1 MEVTEGDE
9 DDGRCKEQVVVE
21 GGREEVH
28 QIWHEGDARKLL
40 VTVRRGFD
48 LVVSV
53 CIRSKEATWYGRGGE
68 AAQLGAREKE
78 GEEGMR

>member
-1 MEVTEGDE
+1 
-9 DDGRCKEQVVVE
+9 
-21 GGREEVH
+21 
-28 QIWHEGDARKLL
+28 
-40 VTVRRGFD
+40 

-78 GEEGMR
+78 GEEGMRWLGIISRKQKQRRSDLASQHGGG